1 MVNKITRPNLA
12 ILIFVVAILPFQIN
26 GFINPVILE
35 NKLLFWIFDIF
46 TWVVLPIFLYL
57 FVVSK
62 NILAKE
68 DFAFTFHLTDE
79 LDKKKNL
86 ILFVILVFLVSF
98 LQFYTY
104 KYSTLLSKELF
115 PVNIGSIKFDYSFVT
130 PDGGFLAVLVSV
142 YMAITAGVVE
152 EIIYRFFLWKLVESF
167 KYRVIIFV
175 SISSLV
181 FASVHWES
189 GVQNLFATFI
199 FGIVSAVIYVII
211 KNIWP
216 LVIGHFVVD
225 FFDFLK

>member
-1 MVNKITRPNLA
+1 M
-12 ILIFVVAILPFQIN
+12 
-26 GFINPVILE
+26 
-35 NKLLFWIFDIF
+35 
-46 TWVVLPIFLYL
+46 
-57 FVVSK
+57 
-62 NILAKE
+62 
-68 DFAFTFHLTDE
+68 
-79 LDKKKNL
+79 
-86 ILFVILVFLVSF
+86 
-98 LQFYTY
+98 
-104 KYSTLLSKELF
+104 
-115 PVNIGSIKFDYSFVT
+115 
-130 PDGGFLAVLVSV
+130 AVLVSV
-142 YMAITAGVVE
+142 YMAITAGIVE